1 MRSGRT
7 RSRNPCGFT
16 LLEVLVALTIL
27 GLAVVT
33 AIQLFAGGLRLLRV
47 SGSHQEA
54 VLIAD
59 QKLREIEVVEPG
71 RTTGTERDYEWELN
85 VTPTEVPLELTVTG
99 PRPLRLYRLEVSVRW
114 EGSRSIQL
122 ATLRT
127 AVEPDPGQ
135 PRP

>member
-1 MRSGRT
+1 MT
-7 RSRNPCGFT
+7 RNGTRGFT
-16 LLEVLVALTIL
+16 LLEVLVALMIL
-27 GLAVVT
+27 GFAVVT

-47 SGSHQEA
+47 SGRHQEA
-54 VLIAD
+54 ALIAD

-71 RTTGTERDYEWELN
+71 KTTGTERDYEWELN
-85 VTPTEVPLELTVTG
+85 VTPTEVPSELIVTG

-114 EGSRSIQL
+114 EGAGGIQL

-127 AVEPDPGQ
+127 AAEPDPGQ

>member
-1 MRSGRT
+1 MRRD
-7 RSRNPCGFT
+7 RNRGFT

-33 AIQLFAGGLRLLRV
+33 SIQLFAGGLRLLRV
-47 SGSHQEA
+47 SGRHQEA

-59 QKLREIEVVEPG
+59 QKLREIEVVEAG
-71 RTTGTERDYEWELN
+71 KTTGTERDYEWELD
-85 VTPTEVPLELTVTG
+85 VTPTDVPAELIVRS
-99 PRPLRLYRLEVSVRW
+99 PRPLRLYRLEVTVRW

-127 AVEPDPGQ
+127 AIEPDPGQ
-135 PRP
+135 SRP